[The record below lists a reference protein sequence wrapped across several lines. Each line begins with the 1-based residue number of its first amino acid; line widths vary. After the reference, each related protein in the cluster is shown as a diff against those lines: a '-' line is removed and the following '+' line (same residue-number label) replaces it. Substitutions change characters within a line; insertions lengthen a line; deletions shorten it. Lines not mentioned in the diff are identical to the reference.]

1 MSDYEE
7 MRRTCALVDLLTS
20 VKRSANHPPPT
31 AELVRRK
38 FAALSSP
45 ALDTLPVLV
54 DHTIAERHCRLAQS
68 HVFGMERAVRSFR
81 EETAAEVAHAHA
93 CNSVVSDATV
103 KTVSLQTTSI
113 VHRGSEHLAVA
124 RERGIPMCPIAT
136 DRHAQAMAALARGD
150 SKSEALEILG
160 IDGVHIP
167 EGGGFVSA
175 NGLLLTGAA
184 SCIELMGRL
193 DLLPGSGSGSGP
205 GVRLRVRV

>member
-1 MSDYEE
+1 MTSGSQPLSDEG
-7 MRRTCALVDLLTS
+7 MRRTWALVDLLTS

-31 AELVRRK
+31 AEFIRRK
-38 FAALSSP
+38 FDALSLP
-45 ALDTLPVLV
+45 ALDTLSVLV

-113 VHRGSEHLAVA
+113 VYRGSEHLAVA

-136 DRHAQAMAALARGD
+136 DRHAQAMAALASGY

-160 IDGVHIP
+160 VDDVHIP
-167 EGGGFVSA
+167 KDGGFVSA
-175 NGLLLTGAA
+175 RGTCQQAVCAHETTAFRNMDAVNA
-184 SCIELMGRL
+184 
-193 DLLPGSGSGSGP
+193 
-205 GVRLRVRV
+205 